1 MIMPTIISKHKAV
14 KKLPFTLSFTNIRS
28 LNSNFSSVEAFLS
41 GSSPDLF
48 ALSETNLTSNMADS
62 LFTIPGYLPIFRK
75 DSSTYMHGL
84 AVYAKDTIPICRE
97 AQLEKPSEP
106 FMCFR
111 LSLLHSTSY
120 LFFLYRPPSS
130 DSCSVVEAVSKS
142 IDSALTSHPS
152 ANVFV
157 FGDFNVHHEEWL
169 NSRLTSE
176 AGRQVHNFALSQSL
190 HQTVNFVTRFPDRE
204 DQSPSLL
211 DLFLTS
217 NPTICQTSSSS
228 ALGKSDHV
236 VVNIQINLSV
246 KDAQES
252 PFHRTLYSYDRGDW
266 DSFRDFLCDVPWPDV
281 FKLDGESCAV
291 EVASWIKAGID
302 AFIPYRKFQ
311 QKPHSTPWFSPACAA
326 AIAHRNH
333 YYKVFQREQSAD
345 SKRQF
350 RQAANQCKRIIE
362 SAKSH
367 YVMQTQER
375 IASQKIGSR
384 DFWRIYNNVTNKGKS
399 NIPPLIN
406 GPEVLTTSKD
416 KAEHFAQKFSKNST
430 LDDTG
435 HPLPEFEART
445 HQVLSSISITPKKV
459 ASVIQ
464 SLDPSKATGP
474 DGIPVV
480 VLQRCCLELA
490 PILSKLFNKLLS
502 QSCFPSCWKIPN
514 VIAAFKNSGDR
525 SDSGNYRPIS
535 LLPIISKV
543 FESLMA
549 SSIIRHMDSLK
560 LFSDCQYG
568 FRSSRSTADV
578 LTVICERF
586 SRVLPLGGRGR
597 AVALDISKAFDK
609 VWHAGLLHKLR
620 GYGVKGSLLDLIQ
633 SFLANRHLKVVL
645 DGQQSS
651 CYSINAG
658 VPQGSVLGPILFLI
672 FINDLPDDLL
682 SQIAIYADDTT
693 VYDCRGS
700 TDAFSMLEQAG
711 SLELDL
717 GDIVEWGEKW
727 LVTFNAGKTKLLS
740 VYRCRSAP
748 QFPISMNEQDLPE
761 NDSFRLLG
769 LTFNNSLTWNEYI
782 QAIAKSAAQK
792 VGSLYRA
799 RAYLTPKS
807 ILYLYKATI
816 RPCMEY
822 CCHLWAGAPANLLNL
837 LDRIQNRVCNMIGPQ
852 LSLKLQPLSHR
863 RDVASLCLF
872 YKYFHGRC
880 SAELASLVPPRKD
893 FTLKTRLYDTA
904 HPFTVNLPLITKDY
918 RRSSFFPRTSNLW
931 NSLPLKCF
939 PTTYN
944 MQSFKESV
952 NKHLSESI

>member
-1 MIMPTIISKHKAV
+1 MKMPTIMSKHKAA
-14 KKLPFTLSFTNIRS
+14 KNLPFSLSFTNIRS
-28 LNSNFSSVEAFLS
+28 INSNFSSVEAFLS
-41 GSSPDLF
+41 NSSPDFL
-48 ALSETNLTSNMADS
+48 ALSETNLSPNIADS
-62 LFTIPGYLPIFRK
+62 DFSIPGYLPIIRK
-75 DSSTYMHGL
+75 DSSTHMHGL
-84 AVYAKDTIPICRE
+84 AVYARETLPISRE
-97 AQLEKPSEP
+97 THLEKPTEP

-120 LFFLYRPPSS
+120 LFFLYRSPSS
-130 DSCSVVEAVSKS
+130 QDCTVVDSVSQS
-142 IDSALTSHPS
+142 IDSALTAHPS
-152 ANVFV
+152 ANIFV
-157 FGDFNVHHEEWL
+157 FGDFNVHHGDWL
-169 NSRLTSE
+169 KHDRTDA
-176 AGRQVHNFALSQSL
+176 AGIHVRNFAISQSL
-190 HQTVNFVTRFPDRE
+190 HQTVDFVTRIPDR
-204 DQSPSLL
+204 DDHSPSLL

-236 VVNIQINLSV
+236 VVNILVNLNT
-246 KDAQES
+246 KAAQES

-266 DSFRDFLCDVPWPDV
+266 DSFRDFLRDAPWSDV
-281 FKLDGESCAV
+281 FKLDGEKCAE

-302 AFIPYRKFQ
+302 GFIPYRKFQ
-311 QKPHSTPWFSPACAA
+311 QKPHSSPWFSPACAA

-333 YYKVFQREQSAD
+333 FYKVFQREQSTA
-345 SKRQF
+345 SKRRF
-350 RQAANQCKRIIE
+350 RQAANECKRVIE
-362 SAKSH
+362 SAKSQ
-367 YVMQTQER
+367 YVQRTQER
-375 IASQKIGSR
+375 IATQKIGSR
-384 DFWRIYNNVTNKGKS
+384 DFWRIYNSISNKGKS
-399 NIPPLIN
+399 TIPPLIN

-416 KAEHFAQKFSKNST
+416 KAEHFAQRFSRNSN

-445 HQVLSSISITPKKV
+445 HQVLRTISITPKKV
-459 ASVIQ
+459 AAVIR

-480 VLQRCCLELA
+480 VLQRCCPEISS
-490 PILSKLFNKLLS
+490 ILSKLFNKLLT
-502 QSCFPSCWKIPN
+502 QSCFPSCWKVPN

-578 LTVICERF
+578 LTVISERL
-586 SRVLPLGGRGR
+586 SRVLEAGGRGR

-620 GYGVKGSLLDLIQ
+620 GYGISGNLLDIIQ
-633 SFLANRHLKVVL
+633 SFLSNRQLKVVL

-658 VPQGSVLGPILFLI
+658 VPQGSVLGPILFLV

-693 VYDCRGS
+693 VYDCREN
-700 TDAFSMLEQAG
+700 TDEFSMCEQAG
-711 SLELDL
+711 SLQLDL
-717 GDIVEWGEKW
+717 EDIVEWGEKW
-727 LVTFNAGKTKLLS
+727 LVTFNAAKTKLLS
-740 VYRCRSAP
+740 VSRCHKAP
-748 QFPISMNEQDLPE
+748 LTPISMNDRDLPE

-769 LTFNNSLTWNEYI
+769 LTFSKSLTWNEYVET
-782 QAIAKSAAQK
+782 IAKSAAQK

-799 RAYLTPKS
+799 RAYLTPES
-807 ILYLYKATI
+807 ILYLYKASI

-822 CCHLWAGAPANLLNL
+822 CCHLWAGAPAHLLNL
-837 LDRIQNRVCNMIGPQ
+837 LDRIQNRVSNMIGPQ

-863 RDVASLCLF
+863 RDVASLSLF
-872 YKYFHGRC
+872 YKYFHGHC
-880 SAELASLVPPRKD
+880 SEELASLVPSRKI
-893 FTLKTRLYDTA
+893 FTCKTRLAAKA
-904 HPFTVNLPLITKDY
+904 HEFTVEEPLISKNF
-918 RRSSFFPRTSNLW
+918 RRSSFFPRTSRIW
-931 NSLPLKCF
+931 NSLSSDCF
-939 PTTYN
+939 PPSYN
-944 MQSFKESV
+944 LQSFKCSV
-952 NKHLSESI
+952 NKYLLQS

>member
-1 MIMPTIISKHKAV
+1 MTMPNIMSKHKAV
-14 KKLPFTLSFTNIRS
+14 KNLPFTLSFTNIRS

-41 GSSPDLF
+41 NSSPDFL
-48 ALSETNLTSNMADS
+48 ALSETNLSSNMADS
-62 LFTIPGYLPIFRK
+62 DFSIPGYLPIIRK
-75 DSSTYMHGL
+75 DSNTHMHGL
-84 AVYAKDTIPICRE
+84 AVYARDTLPISRE
-97 AQLEKPSEP
+97 THLEKPTEP

-120 LFFLYRPPSS
+120 LFFLYRSPSS
-130 DSCSVVEAVSKS
+130 DDCTVVDSVSQS

-152 ANVFV
+152 ANIFV
-157 FGDFNVHHEEWL
+157 FGDFNLHHKEWL
-169 NSRLTSE
+169 NSNRTDA
-176 AGRQVHNFALSQSL
+176 AGTHVYNFALSQSL
-190 HQTVNFVTRFPDRE
+190 HQAVDFVTRIPDRA
-204 DQSPSLL
+204 DHSPSLI

-236 VVNIQINLSV
+236 VVNIQINLCT
-246 KDAQES
+246 KAAQES
-252 PFHRTLYSYDRGDW
+252 PYHRTVYSYDRGDW
-266 DSFRDFLCDVPWPDV
+266 DSFRDFLRDVPWPEV
-281 FKLDGESCAV
+281 FKLDGEKCAV
-291 EVASWIKAGID
+291 EVSSWITAGING
-302 AFIPYRKFQ
+302 FIPSRKFQ

-333 YYKVFQREQSAD
+333 FYKVFQREQSVV
-345 SKRQF
+345 SKRRF
-350 RQAANQCKRIIE
+350 RQAANECKRVIE
-362 SAKSH
+362 SAKAQ
-367 YVMQTQER
+367 YVQRTRER
-375 IASQKIGSR
+375 IASQKTGSR
-384 DFWRIYNNVTNKGKS
+384 DFWRIYNNVMNKGKS
-399 NIPPLIN
+399 IIPPLIN

-416 KAEHFAQKFSKNST
+416 KAEHFAQKFSRNST
-430 LDDTG
+430 LDDSG

-445 HQVLSSISITPKKV
+445 HQVLNTIRITPKKV
-459 ASVIQ
+459 ASVIK

-480 VLQRCCLELA
+480 VLQRCCPELA
-490 PILSKLFNKLLS
+490 PVLSKLFRKLLY
-502 QSCFPSCWKIPN
+502 QSCFPSSWKIPN

-525 SDSGNYRPIS
+525 SNSGNYRPIS

-549 SSIIRHMDSLK
+549 SSIIRHMDSLN

-578 LTVICERF
+578 LTVINERL
-586 SRVLPLGGRGR
+586 SRALEAGGQGR

-620 GYGVKGSLLDLIQ
+620 GYGINGHLLDLIK
-633 SFLANRHLKVVL
+633 SFLSNRQLKVVL

-672 FINDLPDDLL
+672 FINDLPDDCL

-693 VYDCRGS
+693 VYDCRDS
-700 TDAFSMLEQAG
+700 TDDFSVVEQAG

-717 GDIVEWGEKW
+717 RDIVEWGEKW
-727 LVTFNAGKTKLLS
+727 LVTFNAAKTKLLTVS
-740 VYRCRSAP
+740 RSHKAP
-748 QFPISMNEQDLPE
+748 LAPVSMNDEDLSE

-769 LTFNNSLTWNEYI
+769 LTFSKSLTWNEYVE
-782 QAIAKSAAQK
+782 AIAKSAAQK

-799 RAYLTPKS
+799 RAYLTPES

-822 CCHLWAGAPANLLNL
+822 CCHLWAGAPAHILNL
-837 LDRIQNRVCNMIGPQ
+837 LDRIQNRVCNMIGPH
-852 LSLKLQPLSHR
+852 LSMKLQPLSHR
-863 RDVASLCLF
+863 RNVASLSLF
-872 YKYFHGRC
+872 YKYFHGHC
-880 SAELASLVPPRKD
+880 STELESLVPSRKVFPCD
-893 FTLKTRLYDTA
+893 TRLAARA
-904 HPFTVNLPLITKDY
+904 HPFTVEEPLITKDY
-918 RRSSFFPRTSNLW
+918 RRASFFPRTSGLW
-931 NSLPLKCF
+931 NSLPSECF
-939 PTTYN
+939 PNTYDL
-944 MQSFKESV
+944 QSFKSSV
-952 NKHLSESI
+952 NKHLSQS